1 MQQQP
6 QGNIQVR
13 NALLVFCKDMA
24 NPLVLYFD
32 NTQKIYEDLK
42 ALMNSTDIKMVEFEP
57 IGPIKKAAILSNR
70 IVSVAIQEE
79 RYLTQEQ

>member
-57 IGPIKKAAILSNR
+57 IGSKKRLDLILF
-70 IVSVAIQEE
+70 
-79 RYLTQEQ
+79 